1 MGDDR
6 VMTSTPTR
14 PGMVAQDGVVKVGD
28 SHRGILARPDEL
40 TYQLRRLYPSED
52 LAWCVERY
60 WVVEWNRPD
69 GQPGE
74 GRVLPNPNV
83 NVALENG
90 ELTAHGIATN
100 VFERSLTGAGRVFG
114 IKFRPGGFRPFSDRS
129 VHGLTD
135 RVRPAGD
142 VLPGAATL
150 EAELLAGGDDDEQ
163 RDAVERYLR
172 GRQVDPDPR
181 CADVNAMTDA
191 LVGNPD
197 IRRVA
202 DVLPLFDIGER
213 ALQRLFREYLG
224 VTPRWVLR
232 RARLH
237 AAAERVVALAM
248 EGSTQT
254 WADVAIDLGYVDQ
267 AHFIHDFKAATGE
280 TPARWA
286 AALTG

>member
-1 MGDDR
+1 M
-6 VMTSTPTR
+6 
-14 PGMVAQDGVVKVGD
+14 
-28 SHRGILARPDEL
+28 
-40 TYQLRRLYPSED
+40 
-52 LAWCVERY
+52 
-60 WVVEWNRPD
+60 
-69 GQPGE
+69 
-74 GRVLPNPNV
+74 LPNPNV

-135 RVRPAGD
+135 RVRPAPD

-150 EAELLAGGDDDEQ
+150 EAELLGGGDDDEQ

-197 IRRVA
+197 TAAWRTCSPSSTSANVPCNDSSASTGSRHGGSCAGATARR
-202 DVLPLFDIGER
+202 
-213 ALQRLFREYLG
+213 
-224 VTPRWVLR
+224 R
-232 RARLH
+232 RAGRRSRDGGFD
-237 AAAERVVALAM
+237 A
-248 EGSTQT
+248 
-254 WADVAIDLGYVDQ
+254 DLGRRRHRPRGGHQ
-267 AHFIHDFKAATGE
+267 AHFIHDFKAATG